1 MGGSLIPG
9 QDVCVKQT
17 DANSAN
23 VCTNVQWNGL
33 CPGGLGEYVKCE
45 GNAPQKYASP
55 PPPPRPV
62 SSGSSS
68 GKCKDK
74 KGKWKDT
81 KCNQK
86 KNKKKKK
93 KKKKKYSR

>member
-1 MGGSLIPG
+1 M
-9 QDVCVKQT
+9 
-17 DANSAN
+17 
-23 VCTNVQWNGL
+23 WNGL
-33 CPGGLGEYVKCE
+33 CPGGLGEYVTCE
-45 GNAPQKYASP
+45 GDAPQKYASSP
-55 PPPPRPV
+55 PPPSPV

-86 KNKKKKK
+86 KNKCDKKKK
-93 KKKKKYSR
+93 IRKKCKETCCTDNIVPGNSKNRKASGCKKSC